1 MIYKRKHENIDYYER
16 HKRKQKRRAVWV
28 RIEKGLLLAV
38 PVLFLLWGI
47 SRLMPPEDGEVAL
60 EQEHTE
66 VQTEAEGETETE
78 NEKTERKNQVLRP
91 DIDVQLL
98 SINEFSRPGEQT
110 EDIRKIVV
118 HYIGN
123 PGTSAQQNRDYFES
137 LKDLQNASMSS
148 NFIIGLEGEIL
159 ECVPP
164 GEVAY
169 ASKSMNYHSVSI
181 ENCHPDASGKFTDAT
196 YQSCVHLVA
205 YLLEEYQLER
215 EDIIRHYDVTGKK
228 CPLYYVENED
238 RWEKFRDDV
247 MAYIDFANGS

>member
-1 MIYKRKHENIDYYER
+1 MIYKRKKIKEDYYER
-16 HKRKQKRRAVWV
+16 HKRKQKRRAAWV
-28 RIEKGLLLAV
+28 RMEKGILLAL
-38 PVLFLLWGI
+38 PVLLVIWGI
-47 SRLMPPEDGEVAL
+47 SRLLPEKDPES
-60 EQEHTE
+60 EIKQELTE
-66 VQTEAEGETETE
+66 EYTEAVKETETE
-78 NEKTERKNQVLRP
+78 NERRNHVPQP

-98 SINEFSRPGEQT
+98 SINEFSRPGEET
-110 EDIRKIVV
+110 EEIRKIVV

-148 NFIIGLEGEIL
+148 NFIIGMEGEII

-169 ASKSMNYHSVSI
+169 ASKSMNYYSISV
-181 ENCHPDASGKFTDAT
+181 ENCHPDTSGKFTDAT
-196 YQSCVHLVA
+196 YRSCVHLVA
-205 YLLEEYQLER
+205 YLLEEYGLER

-238 RWEKFRDDV
+238 RWEKFKDDV
-247 MAYIDFANGS
+247 MAYIEEEVSD